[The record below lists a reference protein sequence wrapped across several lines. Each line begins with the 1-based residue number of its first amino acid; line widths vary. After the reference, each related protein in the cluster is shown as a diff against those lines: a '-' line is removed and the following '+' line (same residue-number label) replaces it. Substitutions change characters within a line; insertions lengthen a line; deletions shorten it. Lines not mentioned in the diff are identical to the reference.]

1 MSFLTSSVLWLLPL
15 ISIPLIFHFLKKRKF
30 QNIPFSTLRFF
41 NSIEKESINK
51 INIINILLLIIRTL
65 IILLIILM
73 ISRPIITGQ
82 YSTNKN
88 DNNALVLIL
97 IDNSFSNKSTINN
110 NLNQIINTISS
121 SYNEKTYLKILRM
134 SDNKIIFDKINDDN
148 ISLTNKIPISYSPIL
163 LENVINNINFD
174 DFDDFHIRK
183 DLYIISDLNES
194 MLKEFN
200 DKSLKKI
207 EDFNRFFIKT
217 PTNFDNIKI
226 TSVEIDKSFLLPNE
240 LFSVSCSIW
249 NDYED
254 TNDLLVEF
262 FIDDTNVGKHL
273 LNIKNNTKKD
283 IIFKSSLPDFGN
295 YPCYIKM
302 SSNDQIAED
311 NFFYFNLNLK
321 DKSSIATIA
330 SNDSET
336 YFISNALNAFNE
348 FYNDQDLFKYSLDN
362 YLTNNKNNFNSVIVF
377 GFSNLNEAF
386 LNKAKSQT
394 NNIIL
399 FPTDKDFNSE
409 YLGKLLKNAF
419 LYQNSYKILNN
430 DNFVSL
436 DSNSIDKQYIKL
448 FNENNKT
455 IKIFKYLN
463 FPISAETKL
472 KQTNGTTF
480 LYDYK
485 YDNLSLNI
493 FSTPLNLNSSNFPIK
508 GSFLPFIKI
517 LTDKSSLKSYYFSN
531 ESIPYK
537 NYQELTH
544 ILPNNKGY
552 PLIKDVLNFNELGIH
567 KITQGRKIIDYISI
581 NIHPDEHNSL
591 SIKSDEIEKILP
603 NSLIIEDSSM
613 LQDFLKKMIIG
624 VEIWIYLLY
633 VIAILTI
640 IEMYLS
646 NFYYKE

>member
-110 NLNQIINTISS
+110 NLNQLINIISS

-174 DFDDFHIRK
+174 DFDDIHIRK

-226 TSVEIDKSFLLPNE
+226 SSVEIDKSFLLPNE
-240 LFSVSCSIW
+240 LFSISCSIW

-254 TNDLLVEF
+254 TSDLLVEF

-311 NFFYFNLNLK
+311 NFFYFNLNVK

-336 YFISNALNAFNE
+336 YFISNALYAFNE
-348 FYNDQDLFKYSLDN
+348 FYNDQDLF
-362 YLTNNKNNFNSVIVF
+362 
-377 GFSNLNEAF
+377 
-386 LNKAKSQT
+386 
-394 NNIIL
+394 
-399 FPTDKDFNSE
+399 
-409 YLGKLLKNAF
+409 
-419 LYQNSYKILNN
+419 
-430 DNFVSL
+430 
-436 DSNSIDKQYIKL
+436 
-448 FNENNKT
+448 
-455 IKIFKYLN
+455 
-463 FPISAETKL
+463 
-472 KQTNGTTF
+472 
-480 LYDYK
+480 
-485 YDNLSLNI
+485 
-493 FSTPLNLNSSNFPIK
+493 
-508 GSFLPFIKI
+508 
-517 LTDKSSLKSYYFSN
+517 
-531 ESIPYK
+531 
-537 NYQELTH
+537 
-544 ILPNNKGY
+544 
-552 PLIKDVLNFNELGIH
+552 
-567 KITQGRKIIDYISI
+567 
-581 NIHPDEHNSL
+581 
-591 SIKSDEIEKILP
+591 
-603 NSLIIEDSSM
+603 
-613 LQDFLKKMIIG
+613 
-624 VEIWIYLLY
+624 
-633 VIAILTI
+633 
-640 IEMYLS
+640 
-646 NFYYKE
+646 

>member
-1 MSFLTSSVLWLLPL
+1 
-15 ISIPLIFHFLKKRKF
+15 
-30 QNIPFSTLRFF
+30 
-41 NSIEKESINK
+41 
-51 INIINILLLIIRTL
+51 
-65 IILLIILM
+65 
-73 ISRPIITGQ
+73 
-82 YSTNKN
+82 
-88 DNNALVLIL
+88 
-97 IDNSFSNKSTINN
+97 
-110 NLNQIINTISS
+110 
-121 SYNEKTYLKILRM
+121 M
-134 SDNKIIFDKINDDN
+134 SDNKIIFDKINDGN

-174 DFDDFHIRK
+174 DFDDIHIRK

-200 DKSLKKI
+200 NKSLKKI

-226 TSVEIDKSFLLPNE
+226 SSVEIDKSFLLPNE
-240 LFSVSCSIW
+240 LFSISCSIW

-254 TNDLLVEF
+254 TSDLLVEF

-311 NFFYFNLNLK
+311 NFFYFNLNVK

-348 FYNDQDLFKYSLDN
+348 FYNDQDLFKYSLDS

-399 FPTDKDFNSE
+399 FPTDKDFNSK
-409 YLGKLLKNAF
+409 YLGDLLKNAF
-419 LYQNSYKILNN
+419 LYQNNYKVLNN

-485 YDNLSLNI
+485 YD
-493 FSTPLNLNSSNFPIK
+493 K
-508 GSFLPFIKI
+508 
-517 LTDKSSLKSYYFSN
+517 
-531 ESIPYK
+531 
-537 NYQELTH
+537 
-544 ILPNNKGY
+544 
-552 PLIKDVLNFNELGIH
+552 V
-567 KITQGRKIIDYISI
+567 R
-581 NIHPDEHNSL
+581 
-591 SIKSDEIEKILP
+591 
-603 NSLIIEDSSM
+603 
-613 LQDFLKKMIIG
+613 
-624 VEIWIYLLY
+624 
-633 VIAILTI
+633 
-640 IEMYLS
+640 
-646 NFYYKE
+646 

>member
-121 SYNEKTYLKILRM
+121 SYNEKTYLKIIRI

-148 ISLTNKIPISYSPIL
+148 ISLTNKLPISYSPIL

-183 DLYIISDLNES
+183 DLYIISDLS
-194 MLKEFN
+194 KSLLKDFN
-200 DKSLKKI
+200 DKSFKTI

-240 LFSVSCSIW
+240 LFSVSCSIQ

-254 TNDLLVEF
+254 TSDLLVEF

-295 YPCYIKM
+295 YPCYIKI

-311 NFFYFNLNLK
+311 NFFYFNLNVK

-348 FYNDQDLFKYSLDN
+348 FYNDQDLFKYSLDS
-362 YLTNNKNNFNSVIVF
+362 YLTNNKNNFNSLIVF

-399 FPTDKDFNSE
+399 FPTDKDFNSK
-409 YLGKLLKNAF
+409 YLGNLLKNAF
-419 LYQNSYKILNN
+419 LYQNSYKVLNN

-436 DSNSIDKQYIKL
+436 DSNSIDKQYMKL

-517 LTDKSSLKSYYFSN
+517 LIDKSSLKSYYFSN
-531 ESIPYK
+531 ESILYK
-537 NYQELTH
+537 NYQQLTH
-544 ILPNNKGY
+544 TLPNNKGY
-552 PLIKDVLNFNELGIH
+552 PLIKDILNFNELGIH

-603 NSLIIEDSSM
+603 NSLIIEDSSI